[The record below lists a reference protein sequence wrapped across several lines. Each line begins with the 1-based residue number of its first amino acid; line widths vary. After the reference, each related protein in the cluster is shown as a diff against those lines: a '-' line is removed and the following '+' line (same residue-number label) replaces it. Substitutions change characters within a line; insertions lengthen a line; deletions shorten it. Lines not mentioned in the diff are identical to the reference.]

1 MDVIS
6 TAMTNRTWHL
16 IKASTNEEYG
26 PLSGEALLQLA
37 SEAKISPMDK
47 LSDDD
52 RSSWR
57 RAPMVQELQMDWL
70 IQMPDQY
77 LYGPTNV
84 ATIQEFLAT
93 GQIDEN
99 VIVIDCTEGTE
110 SRLAELPFFQAS
122 PHHVRSAQT
131 TLVGAQWPDLE
142 KGNGDVILQQ
152 RVQVLERQL
161 MQAQHTI
168 HELEHANKVLRQQ
181 YHEDVGRA
189 PL

>member
-1 MDVIS
+1 MS
-6 TAMTNRTWHL
+6 NRTWHL

-26 PLSGEALLQLA
+26 PLSQDALLQLA

-47 LSDDD
+47 LSDDG
-52 RSSWR
+52 RQTWR
-57 RAPMVQELQMDWL
+57 RAPMVKELLMDWL

-93 GQIDEN
+93 GEIDGN
-99 VIVIDCTEGTE
+99 VTIINCVEGRET
-110 SRLAELPFFQAS
+110 RLSEQPFFQAS
-122 PHHVRSAQT
+122 PHHIRSAHT

-142 KGNGDVILQQ
+142 KGNGDVMLQQ

-161 MQAQHTI
+161 MEAQHAL
-168 HELEHANKVLRQQ
+168 HEWEQSYKVLRQQ
-181 YHEDVGRA
+181 FVEATGRE

>member
-1 MDVIS
+1 
-6 TAMTNRTWHL
+6 MTNRTWHL

-26 PLSGEALLQLA
+26 PLSQEDLLQLA

-47 LSDDD
+47 LSDDG

-57 RAPMVQELQMDWL
+57 RAPMVKELLMDWL

-99 VIVIDCTEGTE
+99 VTVIECTKGEE

-122 PHHVRSAQT
+122 PHHVRSSQT
-131 TLVGAQWPDLE
+131 TLMGAQWPGLE
-142 KGNGDVILQQ
+142 KGSGDAVLQQ
-152 RVQVLERQL
+152 RVQMLERQL

-168 HELEHANKVLRQQ
+168 HELEQSCKVLRQQ
-181 YHEDVGRA
+181 FIETVGRE
-189 PL
+189 P